1 MVYRPT
7 QPGEVEERKQSRV
20 VQILIDILTLVLV
33 AGATYAFFR
42 LTLIRPE
49 NQEVNNPEV
58 VNKAPAIED
67 EETEEDEEE
76 KVETLNEEGALE
88 SNDDEKENVIET
100 TTEDKEE

>member
-58 VNKAPAIED
+58 VNKAPAVEDTEKKED
-67 EETEEDEEE
+67 EE
-76 KVETLNEEGALE
+76 VETLNENGVSENVDSKE
-88 SNDDEKENVIET
+88 ENVIET
-100 TTEDKEE
+100 TAEDKEE